1 MPSDVSQPTKT
12 RWRRVDAKSDGEAVA
27 ASVTAEAES
36 KKLRRVSFFM
46 AKRLSPMGPEPRQWQ
61 SFPKAYPAFSA
72 SQSLK
77 PSPLG
82 RNLTRENLAD
92 SS

>member
-1 MPSDVSQPTKT
+1 
-12 RWRRVDAKSDGEAVA
+12 
-27 ASVTAEAES
+27 
-36 KKLRRVSFFM
+36 M